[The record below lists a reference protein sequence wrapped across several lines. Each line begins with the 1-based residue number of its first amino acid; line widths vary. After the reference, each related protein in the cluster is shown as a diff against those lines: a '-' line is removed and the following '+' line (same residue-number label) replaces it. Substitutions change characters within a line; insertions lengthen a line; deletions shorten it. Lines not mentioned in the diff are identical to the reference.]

1 MALTGLTR
9 NPKRTFKTSTIFLNS
24 KDELLIKKLSQRF
37 DDLAQEATHIAETK
51 VTKHS
56 SFGNYDQVNKEM
68 LDEWK
73 VKVKSLIV
81 KTCGGDSEHIKA
93 FIKAEEPINM
103 DDSYSAFKRVKP
115 VFLAARDDFQGGFL
129 ISVKNLVQAE
139 LFDSE
144 LEQASELLNNGY
156 KGPAAV
162 VAGVVLETTLRDLC
176 SDNSIPHAKL
186 DKMNS
191 DLAKAGIYNKLQQ
204 KKITALADIRNSA
217 AHGDWDSF
225 NDDEVKEMIRDVERF
240 LSNHLI

>member
-1 MALTGLTR
+1 
-9 NPKRTFKTSTIFLNS
+9 
-24 KDELLIKKLSQRF
+24 LIKKLSQRF
-37 DDLAQEATHIAETK
+37 DELAEEALRIAETK
-51 VTKHS
+51 VTKHGG
-56 SFGNYDQVNKEM
+56 FGHYDQVDEEM
-68 LDEWK
+68 FDEWK
-73 VKVKSLIV
+73 VKTKSLIV
-81 KTCGGDSEHIKA
+81 KACGSDGEHIKA
-93 FIKAEEPINM
+93 FVKAEEPISM
-103 DDSYSAFKRVKP
+103 DDSYSIFKRVKP
-115 VFLAARDDFQGGFL
+115 VFMAAKDDFQGGFL
-129 ISVKNLVQAE
+129 SSVKNLVQAE

-144 LEQASELLNNGY
+144 LEQATELLNSGY

-204 KKITALADIRNSA
+204 KRITALADIRNSA

-240 LSNHLI
+240 LSDHLV